1 MDPSETRSE
10 TPEVHPV
17 SFSDTAVVVPA
28 DDAVRDRT
36 LLKDRLTEM
45 FRRVPDV
52 LAAATIESKLRL
64 AAETLTGQHF
74 FTSCTLFIE
83 DIEQDV
89 IFYHSGQD
97 TVPPIPA
104 GQRYRQLFSLLGED
118 MTTRTL
124 SDKPEVL
131 GEEYP
136 TCAVVPMRNH
146 DGRTI
151 GLAELTLDDPTLCTK
166 EMLTLIEVFLMETA
180 QSVEQFQL
188 ERELEKSEA
197 TYRSLIDNV
206 SDVIFRLDRLGRIT
220 FISRQVYELLG
231 VPWREA
237 LGRVVF
243 DYIATRDHQRVRDAF
258 AEAIGGR
265 PIVTDLML
273 ARPDGREVIVFI
285 STNPLIEA
293 GEVKGVLGIA
303 RDVTE
308 KRRLEEHIRRSEQQY
323 RALTENAY
331 DAIFLIDPE
340 TLRIVDV
347 NPQAEKL
354 TGYSRTEL
362 LALTAADLR
371 LPGHAD
377 DVRHRIED
385 VMATGGGRF
394 EDTLLRRK
402 DDTDVHVDTAA
413 STYEVEGKRYY
424 QAIVRDMSVQRR
436 MREALNKRIMELQIL
451 SEVSDAL
458 QSAVDLQSVM
468 DIVLTGV
475 TAGKGFGFNR
485 AFILSYDKV
494 NNELRGEAGLGPRT
508 AEEAGRIWAE
518 LDSKGLSLA
527 EILEVK
533 LHTFPQESDAV
544 YEYAR
549 SFVIPLDDDNNVFL
563 RAIRFRDIILVNRAK
578 EDPHLPEEFLNLY
591 IPPEFAIAPLV
602 TRDDVMGVLLVDNCI
617 THHAIQDED
626 LHRLRLIANSAA
638 SAFERSRLLISL
650 ERRLH
655 ELTLINQDLKASR
668 ERLIKTERLSAI
680 GEVAASVA
688 HEIRNPLTAIGGF
701 ARSVYGA
708 MSETDKNR
716 RKVEI
721 ILEETDRLEHMLSSL
736 LEFTRP
742 AVPRFTALDLNALV
756 MQTVHFM
763 GTEIDPNSIHV
774 HYQLDPN
781 VPRAWADSQQIRQV
795 LLNILRNAIQEMPQG
810 GQLTLTT
817 NENRGEVRIA
827 ITDSGP
833 GIPPE
838 NMDKIFE
845 AFFSTKP
852 AGSGLGL
859 AICSQILRNHNG
871 RIEAASRVG
880 EGATFVVILPTAQKP
895 LDSY

>member
-1 MDPSETRSE
+1 MPSDSRE
-10 TPEVHPV
+10 
-17 SFSDTAVVVPA
+17 FQI
-28 DDAVRDRT
+28 
-36 LLKDRLTEM
+36 LKDRLTEM

-52 LAAATIESKLRL
+52 LAAETIENKLRL
-64 AAETLTGQHF
+64 ATETLTGPHF
-74 FTSCTLFIE
+74 FTSCTVYVE
-83 DIEQDV
+83 DQEQDV
-89 IFYHSGQD
+89 IFFHSGHD

-104 GQRYRQLFSLLGED
+104 GERYRQLYSLLGEG
-118 MTTRTL
+118 MSTRILPPDGKETDD
-124 SDKPEVL
+124 SPA
-131 GEEYP
+131 
-136 TCAVVPMRNH
+136 CAVIPMRNH

-151 GLAELTLDDPTLCTK
+151 GLAELMMEDETLCTI
-166 EMLTLIEVFLMETA
+166 EMLTLVEVFLMETG

-188 ERELEKSEA
+188 ERELERSEA

-206 SDVIFRLDRLGRIT
+206 SDVIFRVDRFGRFT
-220 FISRQVYELLG
+220 FVSRQIYEMLG
-231 VPWREA
+231 IPWREA
-237 LGRVVF
+237 LGRNAF
-243 DYIATRDHQRVRDAF
+243 DYVVERDRKRVQEAF
-258 AEAIGGR
+258 GSTLSGR
-265 PIVTDLML
+265 PVVADLVL
-273 ARPDGREVIVFI
+273 QRPDGREVVVFI

-308 KRRLEEHIRRSEQQY
+308 KRRLEEQIRKSEQQY

-331 DAIFLIDPE
+331 DAIFLVDPI
-340 TLRIVDV
+340 TLQIVDV

-354 TGYSRTEL
+354 SGYSRSEL
-362 LALTAADLR
+362 LSMPITDLR
-371 LPGHAD
+371 FPGQAD
-377 DVRHRIED
+377 ETRHRIDE
-385 VMATGGGRF
+385 VMEAGGGRF
-394 EDTLLRRK
+394 EDTPIRRK
-402 DDTDVHVDTAA
+402 DGSEIHVDTAA
-413 STYEVEGKRYY
+413 SVYEVEGKRYY

-436 MREALNKRIMELQIL
+436 MHEALGKRIMELQIL

-468 DIVLTGV
+468 GIVLTGV
-475 TAGKGFGFNR
+475 TAGKGLGFNR

-508 AEEAGRIWAE
+508 AEEAGRIWMDLE
-518 LDSKGLSLA
+518 SKKMTLS

-533 LHTFPQESDAV
+533 LHTFSQEADAIF
-544 YEYAR
+544 EYAR
-549 SFVIPLDDDNNVFL
+549 SFVIPLENEHNVFL
-563 RAIRFRDIILVNRAK
+563 RSIRFRETILVDRSE
-578 EDPHLPEEFLNLY
+578 EDPHLSEEFLNIY
-591 IPPEFAIAPLV
+591 TPQEFAIAPLV
-602 TRDDVMGVLLVDNCI
+602 TRDDVMGVLLVDNFF
-617 THHAIQDED
+617 TRQHIQDED
-626 LHRLRLIANSAA
+626 MHRLRLIANSAA
-638 SAFERSRLLISL
+638 SAIERSRLLISL

-742 AVPRFTALDLNALV
+742 AVPRFTALDINALV

-763 GTEIDPNSIHV
+763 GTEIEPNVIRV
-774 HYQLDPN
+774 IYNLDAN
-781 VPRAWADSQQIRQV
+781 VPRVWADSQQIRQV
-795 LLNILRNAIQEMPQG
+795 LLNILRNAVQEMHSG
-810 GQLTLTT
+810 GTLTLTT
-817 NENRGEVRIA
+817 HETQGEVQIS
-827 ITDSGP
+827 IKDSGQ

-838 NMDKIFE
+838 NLEKIFE

-859 AICSQILRNHNG
+859 AICAQILRNHNG
-871 RIEAASRVG
+871 RIEAFSRVG
-880 EGATFVVILPTAQKP
+880 DGATFVITLPASQKP